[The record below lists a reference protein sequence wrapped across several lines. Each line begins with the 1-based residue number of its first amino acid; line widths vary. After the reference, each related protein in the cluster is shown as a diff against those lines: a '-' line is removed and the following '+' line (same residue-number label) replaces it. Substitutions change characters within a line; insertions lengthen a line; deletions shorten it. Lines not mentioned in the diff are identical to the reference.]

1 MQSALSATR
10 RVVESLSEVRVRAD
24 LITRDQIHE
33 EVQTLEE
40 VMIDAAIAAIQ
51 IEEALNVEMPIEE
64 GQINAVLNA
73 SGLIPSDAN
82 ISAITVEIPKNI
94 SILLPEEMLSLKR
107 CAREFLRKNFW

>member
-1 MQSALSATR
+1 MPSPNSR
-10 RVVESLSEVRVRAD
+10 RDSGCAF
-24 LITRDQIHE
+24 
-33 EVQTLEE
+33 
-40 VMIDAAIAAIQ
+40 DAAIAAIQ
-51 IEEALNVEMPIEE
+51 IEEAQIKEVKIDADLIVEMPIEE

-94 SILLPEEMLSLKR
+94 SIPLQEEMLLLKR

>member
-10 RVVESLSEVRVRAD
+10 RVVESQNEVRVRAD

-51 IEEALNVEMPIEE
+51 IEETESVVMRIPDVQIPEGRSEE
-64 GQINAVLNA
+64 HTSELQ
-73 SGLIPSDAN
+73 SH
-82 ISAITVEIPKNI
+82 
-94 SILLPEEMLSLKR
+94 
-107 CAREFLRKNFW
+107 